1 MCKLFDPLAK
11 LAGLGAYAH
20 VAVGPDG
27 QRSVRLTFA
36 RWVRADGVRKAQAIR
51 ARYERLILMQ
61 MDVPP
66 GYRPR
71 TVQQLV
77 AAGRLKVVRGRY
89 ILKSG

>member
-27 QRSVRLTFA
+27 RRTVRLTFA
-36 RWVRADGVRKAQAIR
+36 KWVRADGMRKAQAIR
-51 ARYERLILMQ
+51 ERYERLILMQ

-66 GYRPR
+66 GDRPR

-77 AAGRLKVVRGRY
+77 AAGRVRLANGRY
-89 ILKSG
+89 VQA

>member
-27 QRSVRLTFA
+27 RRTVRLTFA
-36 RWVRADGVRKAQAIR
+36 KWVRADGVRKAQAIR
-51 ARYERLILMQ
+51 ERYERLILMQ

-66 GYRPR
+66 GDRPR

-77 AAGRLKVVRGRY
+77 AAGRVRLANGRY
-89 ILKSG
+89 VQA

>member
-20 VAVGPDG
+20 VAVGPEG
-27 QRSVRLTFA
+27 RRTVRLTFA
-36 RWVRADGVRKAQAIR
+36 KWVRADGVRKAQAIR

-66 GYRPR
+66 GDRPR

-77 AAGRLKVVRGRY
+77 AAGRVRLANGRY
-89 ILKSG
+89 VSA

>member
-20 VAVGPDG
+20 MAVGPDG
-27 QRSVRLTFA
+27 RRTVRLTFA
-36 RWVRADGVRKAQAIR
+36 KWVRADGVRKAQAIR

-61 MDVPP
+61 MDVSP
-66 GYRPR
+66 GDRPR

-77 AAGRLKVVRGRY
+77 AAGRVRLANGRY
-89 ILKSG
+89 VQA

>member
-66 GYRPR
+66 GDRPR

-89 ILKSG
+89 ILKRG